1 MKTEVCFLPSLE
13 YRISGRKMSGT
24 NDNDGL
30 YFSVALARL
39 LFPVETETVQGIA
52 KLEETCEFTAS
63 SLEPDHHIGEKRTS
77 LDLNMAPFQIHEKH
91 LSRLRALCK
100 TGMD

>member
-1 MKTEVCFLPSLE
+1 MKIEVWFLLSLE
-13 YRISGRKMSGT
+13 NRISDRKLSGT
-24 NDNDGL
+24 NDNYDL
-30 YFSVALARL
+30 YCSVALARL
-39 LFPVETETVQGIA
+39 LFPVESEIVQDIA
-52 KLEETCEFTAS
+52 KLDETCEFTAS
-63 SLEPDHHIGEKRTS
+63 SLEPDHRIGEKRTS